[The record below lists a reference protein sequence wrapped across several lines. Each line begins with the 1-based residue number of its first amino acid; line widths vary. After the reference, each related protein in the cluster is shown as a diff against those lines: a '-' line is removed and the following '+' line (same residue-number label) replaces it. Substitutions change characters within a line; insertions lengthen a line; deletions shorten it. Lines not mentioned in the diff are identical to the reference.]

1 MEEARDFAGEG
12 LVSDFTDT
20 SLTLKLY
27 QEEMGYVA
35 TRAHD
40 DEWSVHCRIPVEPT
54 SASLWCRFIALVGQ
68 LTQAMMEPNKERQ
81 WHYSLTL
88 SSTTPEVEQLASF
101 WCWVWHG
108 LSCPPVASS
117 IPAAFRSKS
126 VSVSQRQTSER
137 RVGSTRGR

>member
-1 MEEARDFAGEG
+1 MEEARDFAGEV

-40 DEWSVHCRIPVEPT
+40 NEWSVHCRIPVELT

-68 LTQAMMEPNKERQ
+68 LIQAMLKSNEERQ
-81 WHYSLTL
+81 GHNSLTL
-88 SSTTPEVEQLASF
+88 PSTTPEVGQLASF

-117 IPAAFRSKS
+117 IPVALRSKS
-126 VSVSQRQTSER
+126 VSVSQRQTLER
-137 RVGSTRGR
+137 RAGSTRGR

>member
-1 MEEARDFAGEG
+1 MEEARDSAGEV
-12 LVSDFTDT
+12 LISNFTDM

-35 TRAHD
+35 TRVHD
-40 DEWSVHCRIPVEPT
+40 NEWSVHCRIPVELT
-54 SASLWCRFIALVGQ
+54 SASLWCRFIALVGH

-81 WHYSLTL
+81 GHYSLTL
-88 SSTTPEVEQLASF
+88 SSATSEVEQLASF
-101 WCWVWHG
+101 WCWVWHSS
-108 LSCPPVASS
+108 SCPPVASS
-117 IPAAFRSKS
+117 IPVALRSKS